1 MAKRGAKGAGNIRKR
16 TITRNGKQYTY
27 WEGRVTTGRDPTTG
41 KQVQRYFSAKTQKE
55 VLEKMQKVA
64 VAVNDGT
71 YTPPSKLTVGQW
83 LTIWADNYLG
93 GVKYNTVRIYKGNIK
108 NHITPALGGVRLSDL
123 HPHTVQVFING
134 LKGLSPQSVRMVHQ
148 VLHHALE
155 RAVMLGYIPKNP
167 AAGCVL
173 PRKAQKEIHPLDDEQ
188 AAALLDAARGGELEH
203 MVTVALFTGLR
214 ISELLGLTWDAI
226 DFERGTITV
235 DKQLATFYAQ
245 KEAGPFTTPKSGK
258 PRTIAPAVS
267 VMAALRAQRR
277 RQMEAQLRAGPAW
290 SNPHGLV
297 FTGEN
302 GGRVLQQ
309 TVDKHFRA
317 LTKAA
322 GLEGVRFHDLRHT
335 YAVNAIRAGDDIK
348 TIQSNLGHATAAFTL
363 DRYAHFTERMRQ
375 DSAQRMEGFIKEVM
389 KL

>member
-16 TITRNGKQYTY
+16 TITRNGRQYTY

-83 LTIWADNYLG
+83 LDLWADNYLG

-258 PRTIAPAVS
+258 PRTIASAAF
-267 VMAALRAQRR
+267 VMAALPCPAPPPDGGAAPGGLGLEQST
-277 RQMEAQLRAGPAW
+277 RAGIHRGERGPGAPAD
-290 SNPHGLV
+290 
-297 FTGEN
+297 
-302 GGRVLQQ
+302 GGQA
-309 TVDKHFRA
+309 FPA

>member
-1 MAKRGAKGAGNIRKR
+1 
-16 TITRNGKQYTY
+16 
-27 WEGRVTTGRDPTTG
+27 
-41 KQVQRYFSAKTQKE
+41 
-55 VLEKMQKVA
+55 MQKVA

-188 AAALLDAARGGELEH
+188 AAALLEAARGGELEN

-214 ISELLGLTWDAI
+214 ISELLGLTWDAV

-258 PRTIAPAVS
+258 PRTIAPAAF

-277 RQMEAQLRAGPAW
+277 RQMEAQLRAGSAW

>member
-27 WEGRVTTGRDPTTG
+27 WDGRVTTGRDPTTG

-108 NHITPALGGVRLSDL
+108 NHITPA
-123 HPHTVQVFING
+123 
-134 LKGLSPQSVRMVHQ
+134 
-148 VLHHALE
+148 
-155 RAVMLGYIPKNP
+155 P
-167 AAGCVL
+167 AA
-173 PRKAQKEIHPLDDEQ
+173 
-188 AAALLDAARGGELEH
+188 
-203 MVTVALFTGLR
+203 
-214 ISELLGLTWDAI
+214 
-226 DFERGTITV
+226 
-235 DKQLATFYAQ
+235 
-245 KEAGPFTTPKSGK
+245 
-258 PRTIAPAVS
+258 S

-277 RQMEAQLRAGPAW
+277 RQLEAQLRAGSAW

-375 DSAQRMEGFIKEVM
+375 DSAQRMEGFIKDVM

>member
-1 MAKRGAKGAGNIRKR
+1 
-16 TITRNGKQYTY
+16 
-27 WEGRVTTGRDPTTG
+27 
-41 KQVQRYFSAKTQKE
+41 
-55 VLEKMQKVA
+55 
-64 VAVNDGT
+64 
-71 YTPPSKLTVGQW
+71 
-83 LTIWADNYLG
+83 
-93 GVKYNTVRIYKGNIK
+93 
-108 NHITPALGGVRLSDL
+108 
-123 HPHTVQVFING
+123 
-134 LKGLSPQSVRMVHQ
+134 
-148 VLHHALE
+148 
-155 RAVMLGYIPKNP
+155 MLGYIPKNP

-245 KEAGPFTTPKSGK
+245 KEAGPFTAPKNGK
-258 PRTIAPAVS
+258 PRTLAPAAS

-375 DSAQRMEGFIKEVM
+375 DSAQRMEGFIKDVM

>member
-83 LTIWADNYLG
+83 LDLWTDNYLG

-134 LKGLSPQSVRMVHQ
+134 LQGLSPQSVRMVHQ

-155 RAVMLGYIPKNP
+155 RAVML
-167 AAGCVL
+167 
-173 PRKAQKEIHPLDDEQ
+173 E
-188 AAALLDAARGGELEH
+188 AARGGELEH

-258 PRTIAPAVS
+258 PRTIAPAAF
-267 VMAALRAQRR
+267 VMAVLRAQRR

>member
-55 VLEKMQKVA
+55 VLEKMQAVA

-83 LTIWADNYLG
+83 LDLWAENYLG

-108 NHITPALGGVRLSDL
+108 KHITPALGGVRLSDL

-134 LKGLSPQSVRMVHQ
+134 LQGLSPQSVRMVHQ

-167 AAGCVL
+167 AAECVL

-188 AAALLDAARGGELEH
+188 AAALLDAARGGELSTWSRWPCLPACAFLSCWASH
-203 MVTVALFTGLR
+203 GTPWTLSVA
-214 ISELLGLTWDAI
+214 
-226 DFERGTITV
+226 
-235 DKQLATFYAQ
+235 Q
-245 KEAGPFTTPKSGK
+245 
-258 PRTIAPAVS
+258 
-267 VMAALRAQRR
+267 
-277 RQMEAQLRAGPAW
+277 
-290 SNPHGLV
+290 
-297 FTGEN
+297 
-302 GGRVLQQ
+302 
-309 TVDKHFRA
+309 
-317 LTKAA
+317 
-322 GLEGVRFHDLRHT
+322 
-335 YAVNAIRAGDDIK
+335 
-348 TIQSNLGHATAAFTL
+348 
-363 DRYAHFTERMRQ
+363 
-375 DSAQRMEGFIKEVM
+375 
-389 KL
+389 